1 MQDPHGPPGQP
12 SPAPLALP
20 PSGFTPAPSG
30 GASDDV
36 LGWVGVGLG
45 GVAWLACCC
54 SIIPFVGLISNI
66 LALLMAIA
74 AIVLGGLSFHR
85 ARKEGRSPT
94 LGILA
99 MVLGAA
105 RLGIIA
111 FAILVVVL
119 ALVFGIG
126 GGMAA
131 ALQQG
136 LSP

>member
-1 MQDPHGPPGQP
+1 MQDSHAPPGRPLHTQ
-12 SPAPLALP
+12 LALP
-20 PSGFTPAPSG
+20 PSGFTPGPSG
-30 GASDDV
+30 GASEDV
-36 LGWVGVGLG
+36 LGWAGVGLG
-45 GVAWLACCC
+45 AVAWLACCC

-85 ARKEGRSPT
+85 ARKEGRSST

-99 MVLGAA
+99 MVLGAG

-111 FAILVVVL
+111 LAILVVVL

-131 ALQQG
+131 ALQQS
-136 LSP
+136 LAP